1 MDLKFKVIKEDN
13 KTKARLGVFTTKH
26 GKVYTPV
33 FMPVGTLGTVKGVSK
48 EELEDLK
55 ASIILANTYH
65 LWQAPGDEVVK
76 AAGGIHKYMNWPHA
90 LLTDSGG
97 FQVFSLSDIRHI
109 KEEGVIFSH
118 HKSGK
123 KLFLSPEESIN
134 IQNNLGSDIMMAFDE
149 CAPFPA
155 ERKYILDSLNR
166 TLRWARRSLSAN
178 KNPKNQ
184 ALFGI
189 VQGGFYEDLRKYSAS
204 ETIKLPFDGFAI
216 GGTSVGEPKNM
227 QNQVLDWV
235 VPILPNNK
243 PRYLMGVGTPGMIL
257 DAVERGVDMF
267 DCVLPTR
274 IGRHGTAMTRIGR
287 VNIKN
292 QKYVKDFTPLDK
304 MCDCYTCK
312 NYTKSYLRHLVK
324 EKEMFGFRLLSIHN
338 LRFLT
343 KLMEDVREAIRN
355 DTYQEFKKKIY
366 TEYGIDNDEK
376 DF

>member
-97 FQVFSLSDIRHI
+97 FQVFSLSDIRNI

-274 IGRHGTAMTRIGR
+274 IGRHGTAMTRSGR

-292 QKYVKDFTPLDK
+292 QKYVKDFTPLDET
-304 MCDCYTCK
+304 CDCYTCK

-324 EKEMFGFRLLSIHN
+324 EKEMLGFRLLSIHN

>member
-55 ASIILANTYH
+55 ASIILSNTYH
-65 LWQAPGDEVVK
+65 LWQSPGDRVVK

-97 FQVFSLSDIRHI
+97 FQVFSLSDIRNI

-118 HKSGK
+118 HKSGE
-123 KLFLSPEESIN
+123 KLFLSPEESIS

-155 ERKYILDSLNR
+155 ERKYIIDSLNR

-178 KNPKNQ
+178 KDPKNQ

-274 IGRHGTAMTRIGR
+274 IGRHGTAMTRSGR

-324 EKEMFGFRLLSIHN
+324 EKEMLGFRLLSIHN

-343 KLMEDVREAIRN
+343 KLMEDVREAIAN

-366 TEYGIDNDEK
+366 TEYGIDDDEK

>member
-1 MDLKFKVIKEDN
+1 
-13 KTKARLGVFTTKH
+13 
-26 GKVYTPV
+26 
-33 FMPVGTLGTVKGVSK
+33 
-48 EELEDLK
+48 
-55 ASIILANTYH
+55 
-65 LWQAPGDEVVK
+65 
-76 AAGGIHKYMNWPHA
+76 
-90 LLTDSGG
+90 
-97 FQVFSLSDIRHI
+97 
-109 KEEGVIFSH
+109 
-118 HKSGK
+118 
-123 KLFLSPEESIN
+123 
-134 IQNNLGSDIMMAFDE
+134 
-149 CAPFPA
+149 
-155 ERKYILDSLNR
+155 
-166 TLRWARRSLSAN
+166 
-178 KNPKNQ
+178 
-184 ALFGI
+184 
-189 VQGGFYEDLRKYSAS
+189 
-204 ETIKLPFDGFAI
+204 
-216 GGTSVGEPKNM
+216 M

-274 IGRHGTAMTRIGR
+274 IGRHGTAMTRSGR

-324 EKEMFGFRLLSIHN
+324 EKEMLGFRLLSIHN

-343 KLMEDVREAIRN
+343 KLMEDVREAIAN
-355 DTYQEFKKKIY
+355 DTYGEFKKKIY